1 MFVNS
6 IVPDLK
12 VLVHPLMGASLKLAR
27 HLCHGH
33 MQAGTGE
40 QNMLDTSGP
49 RRKKARAHGF
59 RASDS
64 GKAHR
69 VHA

>member
-12 VLVHPLMGASLKLAR
+12 VLVHPLMGASLNLA
-27 HLCHGH
+27 HSLCHGQ

-40 QNMLDTSGP
+40 QNMLDIQWTQGESSHAWSSGICS
-49 RRKKARAHGF
+49 RKGAL
-59 RASDS
+59 
-64 GKAHR
+64 
-69 VHA
+69 HA

>member
-12 VLVHPLMGASLKLAR
+12 VLVHPLMGASLNLA
-27 HLCHGH
+27 HSLCHGQ

-40 QNMLDTSGP
+40 QNMLDIQWTQGGESWLYAVSSGT
-49 RRKKARAHGF
+49 
-59 RASDS
+59 
-64 GKAHR
+64 
-69 VHA
+69 